1 MDLVQLL
8 VHDVQVVKLFERKD
22 TLIQNQVLGLR
33 YIDSFNLKCLRLFL
47 GLVEELLPVLALD
60 KVEPLSN
67 GFSFDHYL
75 LEP

>member
-8 VHDVQVVKLFERKD
+8 VDDIQVVKLFERKD

-33 YIDSFNLKCLRLFL
+33 NIDSFNLKCLGLFL
-47 GLVEELLPVLALD
+47 GLIEEFLPVLALD
-60 KVEPLSN
+60 KVEPLSD
-67 GFSFDHYL
+67 GLSFDHDL